1 MTFRQFDGRLE
12 AIPTATAWYL
22 ADLGEARGKQKLF
35 TRQSPQRL
43 KALREHA
50 LIESAVSSN
59 RIEGVV
65 VDRSRIG
72 TVVFGKSRLRHRD
85 EEEVRGYPSPRLTT
99 RRGRPWGEDAT
110 VPERSLRPPRS
121 MPPSLSNASSR
132 RSEQA
137 RGSSTVAS
145 GAGSLVRRRRA
156 ASESTAARA
165 VSRRGRFRSPISPGL
180 LSRWRTFDAGEVF
193 STKRA

>member
-1 MTFRQFDGRLE
+1 MMTFRQLGGRLE
-12 AIPTATAWYL
+12 AIPTATSWYL
-22 ADLGEARGKQKLF
+22 ADLGEARGKQELF

-72 TVVFGKSRLRHRD
+72 TVVFGQSRLRHRD

-99 RRGRPWGEDAT
+99 RRGRPGGRT
-110 VPERSLRPPRS
+110 PLFP
-121 MPPSLSNASSR
+121 NAPY
-132 RSEQA
+132 
-137 RGSSTVAS
+137 G
-145 GAGSLVRRRRA
+145 
-156 ASESTAARA
+156 
-165 VSRRGRFRSPISPGL
+165 
-180 LSRWRTFDAGEVF
+180 
-193 STKRA
+193 